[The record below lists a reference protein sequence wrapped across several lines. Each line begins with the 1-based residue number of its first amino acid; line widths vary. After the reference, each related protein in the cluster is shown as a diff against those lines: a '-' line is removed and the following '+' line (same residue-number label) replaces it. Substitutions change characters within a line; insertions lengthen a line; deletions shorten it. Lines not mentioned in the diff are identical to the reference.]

1 MKNYLCEVYFKE
13 GIIFDGNIPSY
24 TVIVEVKERDNKSTE
39 MEIAEER
46 AEERAEENYKEEWI
60 DWISVKEVETLE
72 DVKNYLN

>member
-24 TVIVEVKERDNKSTE
+24 TVIIEVEEKKWGS
-39 MEIAEER
+39 EIKTAKVR
-46 AEERAEENYKEEWI
+46 AEELVEENYKEEWI

-72 DVKNYLN
+72 DVKNYLS